1 MNNRFSILNVIKLA
15 GAYIAFS
22 IGSGFATG
30 QEVMQFFTAF
40 GFSGIIGALV
50 SMLLFAGLGAI
61 LMAKGYNLKLKTQT
75 TAFRYYCGKHLGFCL
90 EIFTVVFLFCVV
102 SIMIAGT
109 GAVTGE
115 YFNVNP
121 KIGAILMTAACIITV
136 LMGLKRM
143 VDVVGMIGPIITV
156 FTILIGVATLANF
169 GHLPSALTDFQ
180 VQQLFQLR
188 ATGGWWFSQYKFL
201 DTAWFSGLLYAACM
215 ILGAIPFLSG
225 LGASANSKRE
235 AVWGGILGGV
245 FLMLPVIL
253 IVLSMLCYPDKIA
266 GLEVPLLYLA
276 SKNAPVLALIFSI
289 ILLLG
294 IYSTGAP
301 MFWLVINWV
310 SGFISSK
317 NLLLILTLV
326 LGVID
331 YFGASIGFGNLISIL
346 YPFAGQ
352 IGIIMIP
359 VILFK
364 GLKGQSHIRNIKIIA
379 QLYS

>member
-1 MNNRFSILNVIKLA
+1 MNKNCSILNVIKLA

-40 GFSGIIGALV
+40 GFDGIIGALV
-50 SMLLFAGLGAI
+50 SMVLFAGLGAI
-61 LMAKGYNLKLKTQT
+61 LMAKGYDLKLKTQT
-75 TAFRYYCGKHLGFCL
+75 TAFRYYCGKYIGVCL

-115 YFNVNP
+115 YFKINP
-121 KIGAILMTAACIITV
+121 QIGAAIMAIACIFTV

-143 VDVVGMIGPIITV
+143 VDVVGMIGPVITV
-156 FTILIGVATLANF
+156 FTILIGIATLAHF
-169 GHLPSALTDFQ
+169 GTLPNSLTDLQ
-180 VQQLFQLR
+180 VAKLFDLR
-188 ATGGWWFSQYKFL
+188 ATSGWWFSKFSVL
-201 DTAWFSGLLYAACM
+201 DSAWFSGLLYAACM
-215 ILGAIPFLSG
+215 ILGGIPFLSG

-235 AVWGGILGGV
+235 AVFGGIVGGI

-253 IVLSMLCYPDKIA
+253 IVLSMLCYPDQIA
-266 GLEVPLLYLA
+266 ALEVPLLYLA
-276 SKNAPVLALIFSI
+276 GKNAPVLALVFSI

-301 MFWLVINWV
+301 MFWLVINWI

-317 NLLLILTLV
+317 KFLLLITIV
-326 LGVID
+326 LGIVA
-331 YFGASIGFGNLISIL
+331 YFGASIGFGTLISIL

-352 IGIIMIP
+352 LGIILIP
-359 VILFK
+359 VIVFRGMK
-364 GLKGQSHIRNIKIIA
+364 
-379 QLYS
+379 

>member
-276 SKNAPVLALIFSI
+276 GKNAPVLALIFSI

-364 GLKGQSHIRNIKIIA
+364 GLKGQ
-379 QLYS
+379 

>member
-1 MNNRFSILNVIKLA
+1 
-15 GAYIAFS
+15 
-22 IGSGFATG
+22 
-30 QEVMQFFTAF
+30 
-40 GFSGIIGALV
+40 
-50 SMLLFAGLGAI
+50 
-61 LMAKGYNLKLKTQT
+61 
-75 TAFRYYCGKHLGFCL
+75 
-90 EIFTVVFLFCVV
+90 
-102 SIMIAGT
+102 MIAGT

-180 VQQLFQLR
+180 VQQLLQLR

-276 SKNAPVLALIFSI
+276 GKNAPVLALIFSI

-364 GLKGQSHIRNIKIIA
+364 GLKRQ
-379 QLYS
+379 